1 MYAHIQDSMLH
12 TRATDRTFRSFH
24 PRAAALPLSLPLSS
38 SLHSLSLSLS
48 LSVSLSTELLLSSVL
63 PTGNPL
69 VSA

>member
-24 PRAAALPLSLPLSS
+24 PRAAALPLPLPLSS
-38 SLHSLSLSLS
+38 SLFLSLSLS
-48 LSVSLSTELLLSSVL
+48 ARTELLLSSVL